1 MAPADRGD
9 SMRETEGRIPLMGAI
24 AEPRPE
30 TGGSAVA
37 NWMGV
42 SRQG

>member
-1 MAPADRGD
+1 MAPTDRGD
-9 SMRETEGRIPLMGAI
+9 SMRETEGRIPLMEAI

-30 TGGSAVA
+30 SGGSVIA

-42 SRQG
+42 SR